1 MIVLIKPLAAQASI
15 KKLFLE
21 EKKTMPEIEDLPKE
35 LIDEIRT
42 TFKIFDQ
49 DDGKL

>member
-1 MIVLIKPLAAQASI
+1 MS
-15 KKLFLE
+15 
-21 EKKTMPEIEDLPKE
+21 EIQDLPKE

-49 DDGKL
+49 DDGKFLILESRDRLKFIVLRW

>member
-1 MIVLIKPLAAQASI
+1 
-15 KKLFLE
+15 
-21 EKKTMPEIEDLPKE
+21 MPEIEDLPKE

-49 DDGKL
+49 DDGKFQILDSRDQLKFIIFRW

>member
-1 MIVLIKPLAAQASI
+1 
-15 KKLFLE
+15 
-21 EKKTMPEIEDLPKE
+21 MPEIQDLPKE

-49 DDGKL
+49 DDGKPLILECTDHLTFIIFRW